1 MATQKLTIEVEFL
14 TGIDAVPG
22 EERRE
27 VREELVANGEDPD
40 DPAMWPCLL
49 VTSIKVDGKKL
60 EPLKRGDWQH
70 HKDVLAS
77 WALYSD
83 EIANLL
89 CLTHEAL

>member
-14 TGIDAVPG
+14 TGVDAVPEEDRG
-22 EERRE
+22 EIRE
-27 VREELVANGEDPD
+27 DFVAEGLDPD
-40 DPAMWPCLL
+40 DPAMWPYLL

-60 EPLKRGDWQH
+60 EPLQRDDWQH

-83 EIANLL
+83 EAANLL